1 MQTWVINLVILSLVC
16 HGSFVGA
23 IFMMMKA
30 EERKHAKSKI

>member
-23 IFMMMKA
+23 IRMMMKA
-30 EERKHAKSKI
+30 EEKKRAKS